1 MQLTSPSFEYGQPI
15 PARYTCKGDNISP
28 PLSIANIPV
37 EAQGLVLIVHDP
49 DAPRGDWLHWTVW
62 NIDPEVDEISENTV
76 PQGGIEGVTD
86 FDKPGW
92 GGPCPP
98 SGIHRYMFDLYALS
112 TPLDVPAGASL
123 GELQE
128 AMQGKII
135 EQTQLIGT
143 FSA

>member
-1 MQLTSPSFEYGQPI
+1 M
-15 PARYTCKGDNISP
+15 
-28 PLSIANIPV
+28 
-37 EAQGLVLIVHDP
+37 LIVHDP

-112 TPLDVPAGASL
+112 TPLDVPAGTSL

-128 AMQGKII
+128 AMQGKVI